1 MLKIVSVNKKMI
13 KLLSYILIFFIWC
26 NTGWTDEKSEDLTDS
41 QIKTIL
47 KEIESNKKTE
57 DFLQCVE
64 IVRGSNLKRR
74 FLRHQIKK
82 IKCRLKYEELN
93 ANYKKGANTNINIDI
108 EKLKEFE
115 KKQKEIEKNQ
125 PKLVN
130 LEEFEVIDY
139 ESLFYLTKVKLF
151 KNDPNISM
159 KLKDKKYLNFKP
171 GQFISFDDTIILSE
185 REFFKLP
192 LEYSED
198 KHKFRKI
205 IIDFKKEKK
214 KRKL

>member
-1 MLKIVSVNKKMI
+1 MKKIS
-13 KLLSYILIFFIWC
+13 LYIFLVFIWC
-26 NTGWTDEKSEDLTDS
+26 NAGWTDEKNYDLTDK
-41 QIKTIL
+41 QIKTIIKGL
-47 KEIESNKKTE
+47 EGNKKTE
-57 DFLQCVE
+57 GFLQCVE
-64 IVRGSNLKRR
+64 ILRGSNLKRR

-93 ANYKKGANTNINIDI
+93 ANYKKGVDTNINIDI

-115 KKQKEIEKNQ
+115 KKQKEIEKNK

-130 LEEFEVIDY
+130 LEEFKVTDY

-151 KNDPNISM
+151 GNNPNTSM

-171 GQFISFDDTIILSE
+171 SQFISFDDTIILSE
-185 REFFKLP
+185 QEFFKLP

-198 KHKFRKI
+198 KHRFRKI
-205 IIDFKKEKK
+205 ILDFKKEKK